1 MAIDPVVGGALIGAG
16 SSLAGS
22 GINTVVGLLGRRRQ
36 WEREDNAVQRR
47 AADLEAAGLSKTL
60 AAGSAA
66 SSQTVPVSTGSGFSD
81 AGKHLGQIPMAKAQK
96 AAIEANTDKTEQDVL
111 SAQYANIEAG
121 NRQRWLDSPARNS
134 PVWPAGTS
142 MAGQPMFTN
151 REQQQMNWEAEQD
164 AQTNTMGFYNDLNL
178 PNQPGVLQSQVG
190 QVLIL
195 NQAWSK
201 MNPQERK
208 QFLLAYGAKSLADLA
223 NNFMGSAAGSLGTNL
238 KAPSQSTITH
248 IKGGGN

>member
-66 SSQTVPVSTGSGFSD
+66 SSQTTPVSTGSGFSD

-96 AAIEANTDKTEQDVL
+96 AAIEANTDKTE
-111 SAQYANIEAG
+111 AETKATNYANIEAA
-121 NRQRWLDSPARNS
+121 NRQHWLDSPAKDA

-142 MAGQPMFTN
+142 MAGLPMWTN
-151 REQQQMNWEAEQD
+151 REQQQMNWQGQQD
-164 AQTNTMGFYNDLNL
+164 AETNTMGFYNELGL
-178 PNQPGVLQSQVG
+178 PNQPGVLQSQTG
-190 QVLIL
+190 QIL
-195 NQAWSK
+195 LLNKAWSN
-201 MNPQERK
+201 MDEDQRRE
-208 QFLLAYGAKSLADLA
+208 FLLAYGAKSLADLA
-223 NNFMGSAAGSLGTNL
+223 TNFLGSAAGSLGR
-238 KAPSQSTITH
+238 AA
-248 IKGGGN
+248 GGN